1 MKKILYCLLFI
12 YSSVF
17 ALNVSSGYGIY
28 GSGNDLSVLRSN
40 GDSHSVSNHITYNY
54 SQAYVLNN
62 NDVVPFVCDSGYYL
76 YNYNSS
82 DYIGYFA
89 CLGACDLGLEFD
101 EASQSCVS
109 ACPNNDTVV
118 PVPESDC
125 QGSFTWVKDGAGT
138 VYSELYW
145 QSCDN
150 TCRGV
155 VSSFLNCDQ
164 LGQKLFNACDKSQN
178 NFNFVCNETSDGMG
192 LADMDKTYCRHK
204 TNPCDAEFDRIQ
216 STCGINQTITGYEQ
230 CTHNGLTVTNN
241 SIKCVDNNS
250 SENPANQK
258 PWDCESYF
266 HQTWDSTSNT
276 CNCESGY
283 FRNNYGSCEKSLDA
297 NASQAEK
304 DSAAY
309 KAAQD
314 AKDKKKMENDFN
326 SSQQS
331 NQHLQ
336 NIDNGISTLAREVNT
351 TNSLL
356 SDLSSK
362 FDSNGSTAIPSF
374 NPTTDFND
382 LKGQYSSIQTSIDD
396 VKNLLSNGLV
406 NTIPSGSGGSCAY
419 TGSITGNGMTIP
431 VSFDPCQVVQPY
443 YTTLYNIWYFL
454 FFALFFVF
462 SVKVLLMSKGD

>member
-1 MKKILYCLLFI
+1 MKKILYSLLFI
-12 YSSVF
+12 YSSLSSLYANVCVDVNGTGYTLGTLQVF
-17 ALNVSSGYGIY
+17 QTSIGKVFNCSPDSFLDYPYNDTQVYTCSSFSGPDAQGNYTLYDYKVYDKGSQCALP
-28 GSGNDLSVLRSN
+28 SV
-40 GDSHSVSNHITYNY
+40 
-54 SQAYVLNN
+54 
-62 NDVVPFVCDSGYYL
+62 
-76 YNYNSS
+76 
-82 DYIGYFA
+82 
-89 CLGACDLGLEFD
+89 
-101 EASQSCVS
+101 
-109 ACPNNDTVV
+109 CPDNDTVL

-125 QGSFTWVKDGAGT
+125 QGSFTWVNDGAGT

-155 VSSFLNCDQ
+155 VLSFLNCDQ
-164 LGQKLFNACDKSQN
+164 LGQKLSNACDKSQN

-216 STCGINQTITGYEQ
+216 STCGINQTIIGYEQ
-230 CTHNGLTVTNN
+230 CTHNGLTVTNH

-266 HQTWDSTSNT
+266 HQTWDSASNT

-304 DSAAY
+304 DSAAD

-326 SSQQS
+326 NSRAS